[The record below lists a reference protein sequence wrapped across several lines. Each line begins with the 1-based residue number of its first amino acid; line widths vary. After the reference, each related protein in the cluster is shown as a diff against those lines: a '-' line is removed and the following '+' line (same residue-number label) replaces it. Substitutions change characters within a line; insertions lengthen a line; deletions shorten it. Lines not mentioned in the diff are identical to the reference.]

1 MQKPVH
7 NKEFFKRVLDE
18 VFQEYKKKLCINASW
33 TTNTRLRKN
42 KGVYAEV
49 IYSYKDKLFN
59 IYVNEEKHTNIRTLK
74 DTIIH
79 ELCHIMFTP
88 YTSLTDKLLDTME
101 KHKLPN
107 VDKKRTQLTEVEEL
121 LVRKFTRVFML
132 VEKEK
137 EALQKEIKQL
147 KKR

>member
-1 MQKPVH
+1 
-7 NKEFFKRVLDE
+7 
-18 VFQEYKKKLCINASW
+18 
-33 TTNTRLRKN
+33 
-42 KGVYAEV
+42 
-49 IYSYKDKLFN
+49 
-59 IYVNEEKHTNIRTLK
+59 
-74 DTIIH
+74 
-79 ELCHIMFTP
+79 MFTP